1 MLTIAGVSF
10 RTSPVALRERVALP
24 EHALTGTTAALRA
37 RPGVREA
44 LVLSTCNR
52 TELYLVA
59 DDAPDAT
66 ALATWLADRCGTSAE
81 MLRPV
86 LYVHRDAD
94 AVRHLLRVASGLD
107 SMVVG
112 EAQILGQVRRAYDA
126 ARAAGGPGVVL
137 HRLLQTAITTGRR
150 VRREAGLGVRSP
162 SVPRAALALTERL
175 IGPVRGRRVAIVGAG
190 AIATI
195 AADAFG
201 AAGARI
207 AAVVNRTARP
217 AEALAARAGA
227 AALPLDRVGEAA
239 ADAAVLLVCVGPAR
253 PVVTRARLEP
263 ALRGTPLLVIDLGIP
278 RGVEPTVANLPGVT
292 LRVLDDL
299 SDEELQPALS
309 GEGRERADA
318 LIEAAA
324 ARFDRWLAAR
334 EASPVIA
341 ALCDR
346 AEAIVDRELQRTRR
360 RLGSLDEAQQR
371 AVRVAVEAVVRKLL
385 HHPLVSLRESAARR
399 DDRTLEVARALFDLP
414 SGNGK
419 PGGPA

>member
-1 MLTIAGVSF
+1 MLTLAGVSF

-24 EHALTGTTAALRA
+24 EHALAATTAALRA

-52 TELYLVA
+52 TELYVVA
-59 DDAPDAT
+59 DDAPDAA
-66 ALATWLADRCGTSAE
+66 ALAAWLADRCGVPADALHPALY
-81 MLRPV
+81 LR
-86 LYVHRDAD
+86 HDAD

-126 ARAAGGPGVVL
+126 ARAGGGPGVVL

-150 VRREAGLGVRSP
+150 VRRETGLALRSP
-162 SVPRAALALTERL
+162 SVPRAALALAERL

-190 AIATI
+190 AIAGI

-201 AAGARI
+201 AAGAVI
-207 AAVVNRTARP
+207 TAVLNRTAGP
-217 AEALAARAGA
+217 AEALAARVGA
-227 AALPLDRVGEAA
+227 VALPLDHVGEAA
-239 ADAAVLLVCVGPAR
+239 AEATVLLACVGPSR
-253 PVVTRARLEP
+253 PVVTRARLAP
-263 ALRGTPLLVIDLGIP
+263 ALRGMPLLIIDLGVP
-278 RGVEPTVANLPGVT
+278 RGVEPAVAGLPGVT
-292 LRVLDDL
+292 LRGLDDL
-299 SDEELQPALS
+299 SGEELQPGLS
-309 GEGRERADA
+309 GEGRERARA

-346 AEAIVDRELQRTRR
+346 AEAIVDLELRRNRR
-360 RLGSLDEAQQR
+360 RLGELDEAQQR
-371 AVRVAVEAVVRKLL
+371 AVRAAVDAVVRKLL

-399 DDRTLEVARALFDLP
+399 DGRVLEVARALFDLP

-419 PGGPA
+419 PGATA